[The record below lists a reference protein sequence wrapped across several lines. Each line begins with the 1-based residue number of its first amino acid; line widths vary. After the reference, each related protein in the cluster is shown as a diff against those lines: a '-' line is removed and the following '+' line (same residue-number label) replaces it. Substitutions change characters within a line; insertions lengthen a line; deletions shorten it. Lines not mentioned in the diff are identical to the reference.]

1 MTIVGSLNLPSVT
14 GECGDHAGRMSEAGA
29 ASGEG
34 ALDSSP
40 LTWAV
45 VGRDG
50 IEPPTLRFSAARS
63 TD

>member
-1 MTIVGSLNLPSVT
+1 MALRLKDASILGRSSGGVSACGPLAWANL
-14 GECGDHAGRMSEAGA
+14 
-29 ASGEG
+29 
-34 ALDSSP
+34 
-40 LTWAV
+40 